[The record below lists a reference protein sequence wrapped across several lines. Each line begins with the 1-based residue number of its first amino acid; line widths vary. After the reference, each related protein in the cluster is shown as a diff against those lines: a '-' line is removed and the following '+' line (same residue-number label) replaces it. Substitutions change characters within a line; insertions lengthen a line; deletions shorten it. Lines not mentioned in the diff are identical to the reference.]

1 MPNWR
6 TVLPSTN
13 TRMLI
18 RLIYASRSKPL
29 GSMDVKDILASSQR
43 NNAALGVTG
52 ALCLSNGIFLQCLE
66 GDHIAVNSLYHRI
79 LLDAR
84 HHDPA
89 ILDFEEITHRQF
101 ASWSMGLVSR
111 VPENQALFLKYS
123 TGPEFDPYVMRP
135 GTLRAFFAEMM
146 GNVRWLS

>member
-1 MPNWR
+1 
-6 TVLPSTN
+6 
-13 TRMLI
+13 MLI

-29 GSMDVKDILASSQR
+29 GSIDVKDILASSRR
-43 NNAALGVTG
+43 NNGALGVTG

-66 GDHIAVNSLYHRI
+66 GDHMAVNSLYHRI

-84 HHDPA
+84 HHEPA

-101 ASWSMGLVSR
+101 GAWSMGLVSR

-123 TGPEFDPYVMRP
+123 SGAEFDPYLMRP
-135 GTLRAFFAEMM
+135 VTLRAFFSEMM
-146 GNVRWLS
+146 ANVHWLS